1 MTSVDL
7 LTTEIGRLTT
17 QVGRID
23 FYAVPI
29 QKSDDFTTVPPAIV
43 SFDEAYAISVELSQQ
58 TAQGRI
64 GRYEWRKSS

>member
-23 FYAVPI
+23 FYALPI
-29 QKSDDFTTVPPAIV
+29 QKPDDFTVVPPGIV
-43 SFDEAYAISVELSQQ
+43 SFDEAHAISLELSHQ
-58 TAQGRI
+58 TSQGRI
-64 GRYEWRKSS
+64 GRYEWRKSC

>member
-23 FYAVPI
+23 FYVLPI
-29 QKSDDFTTVPPAIV
+29 QKPDDFTVVPHGIV
-43 SFDEAYAISVELSQQ
+43 SFDEAHVISLELSHQ
-58 TAQGRI
+58 TSQGRI
-64 GRYEWRKSS
+64 GRYEWRKSC

>member
-7 LTTEIGRLTT
+7 LSTQVGRLTI

-29 QKSDDFTTVPPAIV
+29 QKEGDYVTVPPGVV
-43 SFDEAYAISVELSQQ
+43 SFDEARAVSLELSRQI
-58 TAQGRI
+58 TQGRI
-64 GRYEWRKSS
+64 GRYEWRKTH